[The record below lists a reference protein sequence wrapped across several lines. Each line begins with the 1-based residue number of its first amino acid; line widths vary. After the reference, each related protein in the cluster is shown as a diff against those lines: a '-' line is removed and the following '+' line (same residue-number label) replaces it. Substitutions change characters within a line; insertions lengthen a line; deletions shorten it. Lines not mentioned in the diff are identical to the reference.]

1 MPNLPGNLAVVE
13 QHSPG
18 GSNPYNPPAYVSA
31 RVLAANTAETI
42 TVPANA
48 TKVRLAGTADFY
60 YAIGAAPTAV
70 VPVDTDDGSSN
81 ELLKQQGGAEWR
93 TCQGAAQI
101 SVISAAVCT
110 VTASFYT
117 N

>member
-18 GSNPYNPPAYVSA
+18 GSNPYNAPAYVSA
-31 RVLAANTAETI
+31 RVLAANVAETI
-42 TVPANA
+42 SVPTNA

-81 ELLKQQGGAEWR
+81 ELMKQQGGAEWR
-93 TCQGAAQI
+93 TCQGVAQI
-101 SVISAAVCT
+101 SVISAAICI